1 MKAIIKEIGL
11 SWPGFTEPF
20 NAMIQGASRGIGLAI
35 TRQLVEDDSVRHIL
49 ATCRNPND
57 ARELQFLFEQNPK
70 KLTIIGLD
78 VAREKTIATAAELAI
93 HLTSE
98 IRLLINCAGIL
109 HDGILRPEKQI
120 EDVSSDT
127 LQRYFQVNAFG
138 PLLILKHF
146 KSLLASKDRVL
157 IGNLSA
163 RVGSIGDNH
172 LGGWYGYRASK
183 AAQNMF
189 TRGVAIEF
197 RRKNPNS
204 ICVSLHPGTVKTA
217 LSEPFRDRINP
228 AQVHSPETAA
238 MCLLKIL
245 SNSKPSDSGEFFAYD
260 GTHIPW

>member
-1 MKAIIKEIGL
+1 MHAIVKETGL

-20 NAMIQGASRGIGLAI
+20 NAMVQGASRGLGLAI
-35 TRQLVEDDSVRHIL
+35 TRLLVEDNSVRHVL

-57 ARELQFLFEQNPK
+57 AHDLQLLLEQNQT

-78 VAREKTIATAAELAI
+78 VSNEKNIATGAELAT
-93 HLTSE
+93 HLTSQ

-109 HDGILRPEKQI
+109 HDDTLRPEKQI
-120 EDVSSDT
+120 KEVSVDA
-127 LQRYFQVNAFG
+127 LQRYFLVNAFG

-146 KSLLASKDRVL
+146 KSLLAPRDRVL

-197 RRKNPNS
+197 RRKNPDF
-204 ICVSLHPGTVKTA
+204 ICVSLHPGTVATT
-217 LSEPFRDRINP
+217 LSEPFRHRIRSAQLQSP
-228 AQVHSPETAA
+228 AAAA
-238 MCLLKIL
+238 MRLLQVL
-245 SNSKPSDSGEFFAYD
+245 SHCKPVDSGEFFAYD
-260 GTHIPW
+260 GTRIPW

>member
-1 MKAIIKEIGL
+1 MV
-11 SWPGFTEPF
+11 
-20 NAMIQGASRGIGLAI
+20 QGASRGLGLAI
-35 TRQLVEDDSVRHIL
+35 TRLLVEDNSVRHVL

-57 ARELQFLFEQNPK
+57 AHDLQLLLEQNQT

-78 VAREKTIATAAELAI
+78 VSNEKNIATGAELAT
-93 HLTSE
+93 HLTSQ
-98 IRLLINCAGIL
+98 IRLLVNCAGIL
-109 HDGILRPEKQI
+109 HDDTLRPEKQI
-120 EDVSSDT
+120 KEVSVDA

-146 KSLLASKDRVL
+146 KSLLAPRDRVL

-197 RRKNPNS
+197 RRKNPDFMQRN
-204 ICVSLHPGTVKTA
+204 
-217 LSEPFRDRINP
+217 
-228 AQVHSPETAA
+228 
-238 MCLLKIL
+238 
-245 SNSKPSDSGEFFAYD
+245 KPC
-260 GTHIPW
+260 

>member
-1 MKAIIKEIGL
+1 MEAIVKEMGL

-35 TRQLVEDDSVRHIL
+35 TRQLVEDSTIGHVL
-49 ATCRNPND
+49 ATCRNPNN
-57 ARELQFLFEQNPK
+57 ASELQSLFEQNPR

-78 VAREKTIATAAELAI
+78 VAHEKTIATAADLAT
-93 HLTSE
+93 HLTSQ
-98 IRLLINCAGIL
+98 IRLLINCSGIL
-109 HDGILRPEKQI
+109 QDGILRPEKKI

-146 KSLLASKDRVL
+146 KKLLAPKDRVL

-189 TRGVAIEF
+189 TRGIAIEF
-197 RRKNPNS
+197 RRKNPDF

-228 AQVHSPETAA
+228 AQLHRPEDAA

-245 SNSKPSDSGEFFAYD
+245 SNSKPIDSGEFFAYD
-260 GTHIPW
+260 GTRIPW